1 MQVRIDIKR
10 DTENSKPD
18 AELVMTDIGERIRF
32 GFSDGG
38 REVEVDKVDVLRALN
53 VLAVD

>member
-1 MQVRIDIKR
+1 MQVRIDMKR